1 MKTFQLDYLIFIENI
16 QKAYVCIKLVLV
28 FYFTRFHWPGIL
40 KKYRPNNLWKWNTF
54 QLDYLIFIENIQKAY
69 VCIKIVY
76 ISVLKFLL
84 SWNFCNFLA
93 HYTNFCIFTFFF
105 SSIPDGNGSAVGL
118 KQTAAVS
125 KKQQQNVEQSLQRMK
140 IGSYQTLDPRR
151 SRKGKFYW
159 KIDKRHKS
167 CKEECAA
174 ALSQCSKLE

>member
-1 MKTFQLDYLIFIENI
+1 MIFIENI
-16 QKAYVCIKLVLV
+16 QKAYVCIKLV
-28 FYFTRFHWPGIL
+28 YF
-40 KKYRPNNLWKWNTF
+40 
-54 QLDYLIFIENIQKAY
+54 
-69 VCIKIVY
+69 
-76 ISVLKFLL
+76 ISRELLL

-151 SRKGKFYW
+151 SRKGKFYIYW

-174 ALSQCSKLE
+174 ALSQCSKLEFKKNRLKKI

>member
-1 MKTFQLDYLIFIENI
+1 MIFIENI
-16 QKAYVCIKLVLV
+16 QKAYVCIKLV
-28 FYFTRFHWPGIL
+28 YF
-40 KKYRPNNLWKWNTF
+40 
-54 QLDYLIFIENIQKAY
+54 
-69 VCIKIVY
+69 
-76 ISVLKFLL
+76 ISRELLL

-93 HYTNFCIFTFFF
+93 HYTNFCIFTFFS

-151 SRKGKFYW
+151 SRKGKFYIYW

-174 ALSQCSKLE
+174 ALSQCSKLELKKIASKKFDAKKITI